1 MKEPDAVPARAGVRL
16 RAYILGLLCVVGVCV
31 LVGYGE
37 LVASRGGSI
46 DAVLLGAT
54 HLPPGA
60 MAGLFVLLFGN
71 ALLRRFAPRLRLT
84 PAEVIAIYFMM
95 VCAALVSSFGLMSV
109 LLPALVAPNY
119 FATPT
124 NGWREVFY
132 RHIPSW
138 LLPWDPA
145 GPEMQDV
152 SRGFY
157 EGLRHGEPIPWKL
170 WLAPLAAWT
179 ILALLLFF
187 LMACIATLL
196 RRQWVDNERLS
207 FPLVQLPVEL
217 ASAERKPFLRSRA
230 MWLGFSLPFALH
242 LLNGLHNNFPQVP
255 YIPVLYNL
263 NQYAVTLPWTQL
275 HWTSVVV
282 ALSVVGVSYLLPLD
296 VSFSFW
302 FFLLFFRAQDVVAG
316 ALGFPPR
323 DIPLY
328 PARFHIGY
336 QSAGAFFVVAL
347 STLWLARPH
356 LRTVARRISGRLQED
371 VDADEMMGYRAAFVG
386 MVVSFAL
393 IVAWCSAAGIK
404 PAVAA
409 LMMLVFV
416 FVIMV
421 VLSRCVAEV
430 GLLFLQP
437 IFRPMDVWA
446 LGAPP
451 AALGP
456 ASLTVLAFVNAGFFR
471 DPRNVMPEFFQS
483 LKAADLVGAR
493 RRSVALAVAL
503 AVFAGVVAAGLIHLS
518 IIYRYG
524 GISLNSWFFVH
535 NPRMYFNEADS
546 ILKGGRPFDPSAGL
560 WFGVGAAAT
569 TFLYVMRTR
578 FWWWPFHPLGYA
590 MGAAWPAMVY
600 WSAFLTGWAAKAL
613 ILRYGGAKTYARG
626 RPFFLGLILGEFAA
640 ALFWSALVAL
650 FGVRAPSIPI
660 S

>member
-1 MKEPDAVPARAGVRL
+1 MNGPSAFPERSGVRARAYL
-16 RAYILGLLCVVGVCV
+16 AGLLCVVGVCV

-46 DAVLLGAT
+46 DAVMLGST

-60 MAGLFVLLFGN
+60 MAGLFLLLFGN
-71 ALLRRFAPRLRLT
+71 ALLRRFAPWLRLT
-84 PAEVIAIYFMM
+84 PAEIIAIYFMM
-95 VCAALVSSFGLMSV
+95 VCAALVSSFGLMAV

-119 FATPT
+119 FATPAS
-124 NGWREVFY
+124 GWRETFY

-138 LLPWDPA
+138 LVPWDPS

-152 SRGFY
+152 SRGYY
-157 EGLRHGEPIPWKL
+157 EGLRHGEPIPWDR
-170 WLAPLAAWT
+170 WAVPLAAWT
-179 ILALLLFF
+179 VLALLMFF
-187 LMACIATLL
+187 LMACIAALL

-217 ASAERKPFLRSRA
+217 ASSERKPFLRSRA
-230 MWLGFSLPFALH
+230 MWLGFALPTMLH

-255 YIPVLYNL
+255 TIPVMYNL
-263 NQYAVTLPWTQL
+263 NQYAVVPPWNQL
-275 HWTSVVV
+275 HWTSVVIS
-282 ALSVVGVSYLLPLD
+282 LSVVGVSYLLPLD

-302 FFLLFFRAQDVVAG
+302 FFLLFFRAQDVIA
-316 ALGFPPR
+316 ATLGFPPR

-336 QSAGAFFVVAL
+336 QSAGAFFVIAL

-356 LRTVARRISGRLQED
+356 LRTVAQRITGRLGAE
-371 VDADEMMGYRAAFVG
+371 VDADELMRYRAAFIG
-386 MVVSFAL
+386 MIVSFAL
-393 IVAWCSAAGIK
+393 IVLWCTAAGIS
-404 PAVAA
+404 PGVAA

-437 IFRPMDVWA
+437 IFRPMDVWS
-446 LGAPP
+446 LGAPA

-456 ASLTVLAFVNAGFFR
+456 ASLTVLAFINAGFYR
-471 DPRNVMPEFFQS
+471 DPHNVMPEFFQS
-483 LKAADLVGAR
+483 MKAADLVGAR
-493 RRSVALAVAL
+493 RRSVALGVAL
-503 AVFAGVVAAGLIHLS
+503 AIVTAVVAAGIVHLS
-518 IIYRYG
+518 IVYRYG
-524 GISLNSWFFVH
+524 GITLNSWFFLH
-535 NPRMYFNEADS
+535 NPRMYFTEAQS
-546 ILKGGRPFDPSAGL
+546 ILRGGRPFDPSAGV
-560 WFGVGAAAT
+560 WFGVGAAGTA
-569 TFLYVMRTR
+569 FLYVMRTR

-600 WSAFLTGWAAKAL
+600 WSAFLVGWAAKAL
-613 ILRYGGAKTYARG
+613 ILRYGGARAYARG

-650 FGVRAPSIPI
+650 FGVRAPSIPV